1 MATRRTRSRRWSSGG
16 TRAGIGAGITGP
28 AEAAVG
34 HDGAGDPSSHA
45 RAAPDAVDRSPAAE
59 QERRERVL
67 TQGKPSVT
75 RSIAEA
81 VVIKD
86 GDLFFLSEPD
96 ARV

>member
-1 MATRRTRSRRWSSGG
+1 M
-16 TRAGIGAGITGP
+16 
-28 AEAAVG
+28 G
-34 HDGAGDPSSHA
+34 HDGVGDPSSHA

-96 ARV
+96 ARVPLDRRHGLGLYHTTVVS